1 VFAASVRAEEGPS
14 ADEWIAPA
22 IEKIEAC
29 RQASTVDHSPSEDCI
44 GLIVS
49 ICPGKDASTSSMV
62 GCFEV
67 ERRYWASQIAAPLQ
81 ALRAFKAKFLGNQE
95 PDYAV
100 APLLD
105 IYQKDWETWLQDKC
119 GFAAHR
125 YRRGSIGRITRGM
138 RGMRPTGERVL
149 ELEMMVR
156 QDVRE

>member
-1 VFAASVRAEEGPS
+1 
-14 ADEWIAPA
+14 
-22 IEKIEAC
+22 
-29 RQASTVDHSPSEDCI
+29 
-44 GLIVS
+44 
-49 ICPGKDASTSSMV
+49 M
-62 GCFEV
+62 
-67 ERRYWASQIAAPLQ
+67 AAPLQ
-81 ALRAFKAKFLGNQE
+81 ALRAFKAEFLGNQE

-105 IYQKDWETWLQDKC
+105 IYQKDWQTWLQDKC

-138 RGMRPTGERVL
+138 CGMRPTGERVL